1 MWQPKAWYDS
11 KTCNQWVVDY
21 AVDEILKT
29 DLSRGQ
35 RHLVLCDNLG
45 GQTKK
50 TNPKFAKLLLD
61 LCGADVWNLLAGCT
75 DEIQVVDAGF
85 GALTKRCTEEVQMEW
100 MHDDEN
106 WAEWTGDNLSASRKR
121 VLMTH
126 WYGEGYD
133 RACQA
138 YDFTKVFNSCGSN
151 LTADGSGDSK
161 IKLQGLHDFSF
172 EIADAQRDPLTGET
186 VEDATTRLDNENAAA
201 ENAENAAASDES
213 EVEELSDND
222 GSASEDGGETTDD
235 EDGEPFVDDM
245 YTIAE
250 GPPTDEKEWIGKSLA
265 HRWDEGWYTGEI
277 SHKVGYSENVSR
289 NGKYAC
295 KYPDTHREQYHDL
308 YLDDYGVS
316 KMWVLVKPK

>member
-1 MWQPKAWYDS
+1 MLLPATSPK
-11 KTCNQWVVDY
+11 
-21 AVDEILKT
+21 L
-29 DLSRGQ
+29 R
-35 RHLVLCDNLG
+35 
-45 GQTKK
+45 
-50 TNPKFAKLLLD
+50 
-61 LCGADVWNLLAGCT
+61 
-75 DEIQVVDAGF
+75 
-85 GALTKRCTEEVQMEW
+85 
-100 MHDDEN
+100 
-106 WAEWTGDNLSASRKR
+106 
-121 VLMTH
+121 
-126 WYGEGYD
+126 
-133 RACQA
+133 
-138 YDFTKVFNSCGSN
+138 
-151 LTADGSGDSK
+151 
-161 IKLQGLHDFSF
+161 SF
-172 EIADAQRDPLTGET
+172 D
-186 VEDATTRLDNENAAA
+186 
-201 ENAENAAASDES
+201 
-213 EVEELSDND
+213 SDND